1 VIVSCLIKDKYRKKA
16 KFAHSANYHGPVS
29 ADGDV
34 YKHIIRLAVAFTAQ
48 VSREVGDG
56 VKLPNSLAMAH
67 FLHVAGCFY
76 PPIP

>member
-1 VIVSCLIKDKYRKKA
+1 VSDLSTIKA

-29 ADGDV
+29 ANGDV

-48 VSREVGDG
+48 VSREVGNG

-76 PPIP
+76 PPIS